1 VRSLN
6 LQADEK
12 MHSRLNEIHAEL
24 KQMHKIVED
33 GQHIATI
40 GVNAAADIN
49 AALERVTGLDHDGD
63 GTVRQQLMRECRS
76 WYYFFPCVDTRR
88 G

>member
-1 VRSLN
+1 
-6 LQADEK
+6 
-12 MHSRLNEIHAEL
+12 MHSRLNEIQVAIHAEF
-24 KQMHKIVED
+24 KQMHRIVQD
-33 GQHIATI
+33 QHIATI
-40 GVNAAADIN
+40 GVNAAADLN
-49 AALERVTGLDHDGD
+49 AALERATGWDHDGD

>member
-1 VRSLN
+1 
-6 LQADEK
+6 
-12 MHSRLNEIHAEL
+12 MHSRLNEIQVAIHAEF
-24 KQMHKIVED
+24 KQMHRIVQD

-40 GVNAAADIN
+40 GVNAAADLN
-49 AALERVTGLDHDGD
+49 AALERVTGWDHDGD